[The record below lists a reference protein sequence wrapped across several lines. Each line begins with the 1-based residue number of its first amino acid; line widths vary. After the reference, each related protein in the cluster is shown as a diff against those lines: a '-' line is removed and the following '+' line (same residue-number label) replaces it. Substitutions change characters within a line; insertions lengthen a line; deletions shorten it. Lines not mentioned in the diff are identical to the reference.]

1 MARNDEGGGNYSR
14 VSSRSFRDRWR
25 EPWPIK
31 AAAELRKTA
40 AGEQAR
46 PLRPLRLQGEGPLPP
61 APRLSHT
68 TGKDFIRDYPLSGRR
83 GVWGGGGVGEAS
95 TGTQKPWWK
104 VEKEDFAN
112 GVQLT
117 DAGPSSASV
126 IVAKAAWCF
135 LLNRV

>member
-1 MARNDEGGGNYSR
+1 M
-14 VSSRSFRDRWR
+14 
-25 EPWPIK
+25 
-31 AAAELRKTA
+31 
-40 AGEQAR
+40 
-46 PLRPLRLQGEGPLPP
+46 
-61 APRLSHT
+61 
-68 TGKDFIRDYPLSGRR
+68 
-83 GVWGGGGVGEAS
+83 GEAS

-126 IVAKAAWCF
+126 IVAKAAWRF

>member
-40 AGEQAR
+40 AGERAR
-46 PLRPLRLQGEGPLPP
+46 PLRPSGLQGDQGARGEG
-61 APRLSHT
+61 LSRT
-68 TGKDFIRDYPLSGRR
+68 TGTDCIYNYPLSGRR
-83 GVWGGGGVGEAS
+83 GVWGGGRGVGEAS

-112 GVQLT
+112 GVRLT

-126 IVAKAAWCF
+126 IVAKATWRF